1 MLDAAD
7 PPNEPHMTFDLATL
21 MAVGVL
27 TTAVAGVLTLTAWA
41 SDRGARALLWWA
53 AAYFAVALGIALL
66 LAAKGDVDSAW
77 TGAGFTL
84 LSLGAASMWT
94 GARRLS
100 DQPPLAAA
108 LAAGP
113 LLTFVA
119 AMAQTGGYFAISGVI
134 QFAVSD
140 TYFILTI
147 MTLWSYPRTGLRS
160 AIPLMA
166 FIGLHAAVFLIGLVE
181 ALFDLLPQRGLI
193 GFGVLFSVV
202 HFEQLV
208 FAMGSSI
215 FLVALVRERSE
226 LRHKTAAAID
236 TLTGLAT
243 RRAFMDKAQRD
254 LVACADRAVPL
265 ALIMFD
271 LDHFKSV
278 NDGYGHAAGDQVLQT
293 FARVARGSLRAS
305 DFIGRLGGEEFAVVM
320 PGTSPRAAR
329 HIANR
334 IRRAF
339 AEIRLERDGRGIRAT
354 VSGGIA
360 SAEAG
365 VTLEKLLSAA
375 DAALYRAKEKGRNR
389 IELADHRGD
398 GHDDTSVVV
407 RVA

>member
-7 PPNEPHMTFDLATL
+7 PPNEPHMTFDLATR

-113 LLTFVA
+113 LLTFAA

-226 LRHKTAAAID
+226 LRHKAAASID
-236 TLTGLAT
+236 LLTGLAT
-243 RRAFMDKAQRD
+243 RRAFMEKAQQALAIRSD
-254 LVACADRAVPL
+254 ATPL
-265 ALIMFD
+265 TLLMFD

-278 NDGYGHAAGDQVLQT
+278 NDSYGHATGDQVLQT
-293 FARVARGSLRAS
+293 FAQVARSRLRAN
-305 DFIGRLGGEEFAVVM
+305 DVIGRLGGEEFAVIM
-320 PGTSPRAAR
+320 PGTSAR
-329 HIANR
+329 TAGHIANR

-339 AEIRLERDGRGIRAT
+339 AEIPLAIGGRSMRTT

-360 SAEAG
+360 AAEAG
-365 VTLEKLLSAA
+365 MTLEQLLSTA
-375 DAALYRAKEKGRNR
+375 DAALYRAKGKGRNR
-389 IELADHRGD
+389 IELAERGD
-398 GHDDTSVVV
+398 GGHDDTSVVI